1 MEQQPT
7 GNDPVAAAGSG
18 DDAIARRVVL
28 PVDMEAAF
36 EDEAFLGLL
45 VIMRGA

>member
-28 PVDMEAAF
+28 PVDMDWLREPQ
-36 EDEAFLGLL
+36 
-45 VIMRGA
+45 GADGVSSD